1 MLLGR
6 PMAATPNRSSDPLQA
21 HLERCLVQ
29 VLVGGQHSGT
39 GFFVALSPGSVSAV
53 EALVLLA

>member
-1 MLLGR
+1 
-6 PMAATPNRSSDPLQA
+6 MAAAATSSSDPVQE
-21 HLERCLVQ
+21 HFQRCLVQ